1 MRRSISLVLV
11 AAMLLSVMMFTV
23 PSASAAAS
31 VEPKLDWG
39 NSYATAYY
47 YGGMAEWYEVTGKN
61 VTDRKSV
68 V

>member
-47 YGGMAEWYEVTGKN
+47 YGGMV
-61 VTDRKSV
+61 
-68 V
+68 